1 MSMMNEINAELQ
13 VLAAEEKA
21 AVAEFQYEEMQAE
34 YWGWFMGM
42 VERYERD
49 MEIMNA

>member
-1 MSMMNEINAELQ
+1 MMNEINAQLQ
-13 VLAAEEKA
+13 VLAQKASEEQ
-21 AVAEFQYEEMQAE
+21 AEFQYEEMQAE
-34 YWGWFMGM
+34 YWSWYMGM